1 MRARSLVALLL
12 TSACQA
18 GELPFDFREGL
29 AIGQIGRSAR
39 SPIRFDAVE
48 HRLVTGVAADAAR
61 WPQAGDTVTAPDGTV
76 RTWSLLRAATRG
88 EGEGA
93 VAVFEDQALA
103 GGYLFATYESDADR
117 TLMLESRSN
126 GMVYVNG
133 EPRVG
138 DVYAYGWFRIPIRVR
153 KGTNEFLFACG
164 RGSLQAR
171 LLPAASDGPH
181 FLGTDDTIPDLVA
194 DADHELPLGLVIV
207 QPAEEPLRNAV
218 IRIECPNGTVTTT
231 PLPTIAGV
239 TAFKATA
246 MLRHRAGAAGVAQ
259 VRCALVVED
268 RVVAERTLDIPVVT
282 SDARRR
288 VTFTSAIDGSAQYYA
303 IVPAAAGGEGESD
316 DERGIIL
323 SLHGASVEATS
334 QAGAYAPKSW
344 AHVVCPTNRRAF
356 GFDWED
362 WGRLDALEVLA
373 DAERRLPNNPRRRWL
388 TGHSMGGH
396 GTWQLGAHF
405 AHRFAAIAPSAGWIA
420 FSTYGGVTLSN
431 AGPEGMFARATS
443 ASDTLALA
451 SNYARLGVYILH
463 GDADDNVPVT
473 QARRM
478 RSVLAG
484 GEGAFHRDFA
494 YFEQPGAGHWW
505 GNECVD
511 WSPLMS
517 FLRERTL
524 RDPAT
529 IDRIDFVTAAP
540 GVSNACDWVE
550 IDQQV
555 EPWQRSGLSLALDRT
570 KRTIEGTSSNA
581 ARIALRPP
589 IEAGP
594 LAITLDATT
603 IETTYDPAAPLWLVR
618 DGERWTVGGTPDPRT
633 KRAARGGAFKD
644 AFRNDMVLVYGT
656 AGDDA
661 SDAALLAKARFDAET
676 FWYRGN
682 GAIDLIAD
690 IDFDPAKHPDR
701 GVILIGNAETNA
713 AWNALLGACPI
724 LVRNGSIKF
733 GDREFAGDD
742 LCCVFTYPRP
752 DSEIASVAV
761 VAGTGPIGTRLTM
774 RLPYFVSGVGYP
786 DLAIIHAGTLLSG
799 ASAFRI
805 AGFFGNDWSIERG
818 RWSETPASP

>member
-1 MRARSLVALLL
+1 MRVSPFVAILLA
-12 TSACQA
+12 SACQA

-39 SPIRFDAVE
+39 SPNRFDAVE
-48 HRLVTGVAADAAR
+48 HQIVLGSGAR
-61 WPQAGDTVTAPDGTV
+61 PAEGGTVTAPDGTV
-76 RTWSLLRAATRG
+76 RTWSALRAATRG
-88 EGEGA
+88 EGESA
-93 VAVFEDQALA
+93 VAVFEDQTLA

-117 TLMLESRSN
+117 TLLLESRSN

-138 DVYAYGWFRIPIRVR
+138 DVYAYGWFRVPIRVR

-171 LLPAASDGPH
+171 LLSVASDGPH
-181 FLGTDDTIPDLVA
+181 FLGVDDTIPDLVA
-194 DADHELPLGLVIV
+194 GSDHELPLGLVVV
-207 QPAEEPLRNAV
+207 QPADEPLRDAAV
-218 IRIECPNGTVTTT
+218 RLTCPDGTVTTT
-231 PLPTIAGV
+231 PLPTIAGI

-246 MLRHRAGAAGVAQ
+246 LLRHRAGAVGAARVA
-259 VRCALVVED
+259 CALLVGE
-268 RVVAERTLDIPVVT
+268 RVVAERSLEVPVVAA
-282 SDARRR
+282 DARRR
-288 VTFTSAIDGSAQYYA
+288 VTFTSRIDGSAQYYA
-303 IVPAAAGGEGESD
+303 IVPAAGDAKEASAKD
-316 DERGIIL
+316 AGIIL

-334 QAGAYAPKSW
+334 QAGAYAPKTW

-373 DAERRLPNNPRRRWL
+373 DAEGRLPNDPRRRWL

-420 FSTYGGVTLSN
+420 FSTYGGVTLGTE
-431 AGPEGMFARATS
+431 GPEGMFARATS

-451 SNYARLGVYILH
+451 GNYARLGVYILH

-484 GEGAFHRDFA
+484 GDGAFHRDFA

-511 WSPLMS
+511 WPALMS
-517 FLRERTL
+517 FLEARSL

-529 IDRIDFVTAAP
+529 IDRIDFVTASP
-540 GVSNACDWVE
+540 SVSNACDWAE

-555 EPWQRSGLSLALDRT
+555 EPWRRSGLSIALDRT
-570 KRTIEGTSSNA
+570 KRTIAGTSSNA
-581 ARIALRPP
+581 ARIGVRPP
-589 IEAGP
+589 IDAGP

-603 IETTYDPAAPLWLVR
+603 VETTYDPGSTLWLVR
-618 DGERWTVGGTPDPRT
+618 DGERWTVGGEPDPRS
-633 KRAARGGAFKD
+633 KRASRGGAFKD

-656 AGDDA
+656 AGDA
-661 SDAALLAKARFDAET
+661 ESDAALLAKARFDAES

-682 GAIDLIAD
+682 GAIDLVAD
-690 IDFDPAKHPDR
+690 IDFDPARFPDR
-701 GVILIGNAETNA
+701 GVILVGNAETNA
-713 AWNALLGACPI
+713 AWTSLLGACPI

-742 LCCVFTYPRP
+742 LCCLFTYPRP
-752 DSEIASVAV
+752 DSDVASVAV

-786 DLAIIHAGTLLSG
+786 DLAIIDAGTLLSG
-799 ASAFRI
+799 ASSFRL

-818 RWSETPASP
+818 SWASSP